1 MANQSIVSSNTN
13 ISVLIWFIMEYHTSM
28 MLDISFITKYIR
40 PDIIT
45 GVHIYILTIPI
56 KISLMKKLPQVKTC
70 YSKFVGICMFANL
83 IKTMCEMRYA
93 PLSQF
98 ILTPR

>member
-1 MANQSIVSSNTN
+1 
-13 ISVLIWFIMEYHTSM
+13 MEYHTSM

-56 KISLMKKLPQVKTC
+56 KINLMKKLPQVKTY

-83 IKTMCEMRYA
+83 IKTYKGKLEVEKLNFFNGVHSYYN
-93 PLSQF
+93 
-98 ILTPR
+98 